1 MTVHAPQ
8 FTPDLLAYLRQ
19 ISEPEHPIL
28 AQIRAHTEAH
38 RLGKMAIAPEQ
49 AALLAWLARLMRVE
63 NYLEIGT
70 FTGYSSTAIALALPE
85 NARLTCCDIN
95 VTHTAIARQHWQRAG
110 IAHKITLHLQP
121 AIITLDELIFSD
133 ADKPPTPHYYE
144 RSLKLVR
151 SGGIIAIDN
160 LLLGGRIIQPT
171 SERSPASQA
180 ILQTFNAGLPRDN
193 RIIPLTLPLGDGLTL
208 LLKK

>member
-8 FTPDLLAYLRQ
+8 FTLDLLAYLRQ

-28 AQIRAHTEAH
+28 AQIRAHTAAH

-85 NARLTCCDIN
+85 SA
-95 VTHTAIARQHWQRAG
+95 
-110 IAHKITLHLQP
+110 
-121 AIITLDELIFSD
+121 
-133 ADKPPTPHYYE
+133 
-144 RSLKLVR
+144 
-151 SGGIIAIDN
+151 
-160 LLLGGRIIQPT
+160 
-171 SERSPASQA
+171 RSPAATS
-180 ILQTFNAGLPRDN
+180 T
-193 RIIPLTLPLGDGLTL
+193 
-208 LLKK
+208 

>member
-1 MTVHAPQ
+1 MTVHSPQ

-28 AQIRAHTEAH
+28 AQIRAHTAAH

-49 AALLAWLARLMRVE
+49 AALLAWLARLMGVE

-70 FTGYSSTAIALALPE
+70 FTGYSSTAIA
-85 NARLTCCDIN
+85 
-95 VTHTAIARQHWQRAG
+95 RQYWQHAG

-121 AIITLDELIFSD
+121 AIITLDELIAQGKAGSYDMIFID

-144 RSLKLVR
+144 RSLKLIR

-160 LLLGGRIIQPT
+160 LLLGGRIIQPS

-180 ILQTFNAGLPRDN
+180 ILQTFNASLPRDN